1 MSNENSVPSPL
12 AEAAIARRSEALF
25 KALTNDFLLREQF
38 VTDPTQIF
46 FEYVH
51 SRKPSPEQTTVTNH
65 LLWAVFATP
74 RLLEWYRQYLISH
87 QAKPPSSRQFMTDFV
102 HAMVNCQAH
111 DVVAAFV
118 SSSDEGQ
125 AVLGFHQDFPVFD
138 LKNGLIARGM
148 KCPADNSVT
157 PNTGPTTV
165 ATDTGTTK
173 IATNTGPG
181 SRYIFHG
188 DEIWATPLNA
198 LVDYAATLRT
208 SGALAVAWR

>member
-1 MSNENSVPSPL
+1 
-12 AEAAIARRSEALF
+12 
-25 KALTNDFLLREQF
+25 
-38 VTDPTQIF
+38 
-46 FEYVH
+46 
-51 SRKPSPEQTTVTNH
+51 
-65 LLWAVFATP
+65 
-74 RLLEWYRQYLISH
+74 
-87 QAKPPSSRQFMTDFV
+87 
-102 HAMVNCQAH
+102 
-111 DVVAAFV
+111 
-118 SSSDEGQ
+118 
-125 AVLGFHQDFPVFD
+125 
-138 LKNGLIARGM
+138 LIARGM
-148 KCPADNSVT
+148 KCHADNSVT